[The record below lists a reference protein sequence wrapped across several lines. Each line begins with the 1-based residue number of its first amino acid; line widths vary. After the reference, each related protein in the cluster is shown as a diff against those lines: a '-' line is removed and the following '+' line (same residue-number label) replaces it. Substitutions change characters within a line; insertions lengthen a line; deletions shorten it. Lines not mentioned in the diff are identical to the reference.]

1 MLEILGC
8 RGRSCPM
15 ASIFSGGGGKKE
27 DLHSLVHRREGGQM
41 RAMETASQLME
52 AGKTAGPVGVGDHE
66 AEMKQMWGRGRVR
79 KA

>member
-41 RAMETASQLME
+41 RAMET
-52 AGKTAGPVGVGDHE
+52 GKPIDG
-66 AEMKQMWGRGRVR
+66 GRQDCRPSGGGRP
-79 KA
+79 

>member
-1 MLEILGC
+1 MKTYIRWCTEG
-8 RGRSCPM
+8 
-15 ASIFSGGGGKKE
+15 
-27 DLHSLVHRREGGQM
+27 REGRQEQW
-41 RAMETASQLME
+41 RQASRLME